1 MKKLGTVGNVLR
13 WLFGII
19 FLIGGLSIAGTESML
34 EGIFL
39 ALFGF
44 SLLPF
49 FWKLISHRKKY
60 PKWIAAV
67 VPIVLFVM
75 ASAAAPTTDAQ
86 ASSAQSASV
95 RTDSADDS
103 AVPTAAAPTAEKPA
117 APAADTPAPAAAS
130 ATASETEKT
139 AGEIDRKSVV

>member
-60 PKWIAAV
+60 PKTHFICAEFRKPCHCINKKKINTYDNHFIYRWSKTRLLTQTYAEQV
-67 VPIVLFVM
+67 
-75 ASAAAPTTDAQ
+75 
-86 ASSAQSASV
+86 QSECFCQCCYYV
-95 RTDSADDS
+95 
-103 AVPTAAAPTAEKPA
+103 
-117 APAADTPAPAAAS
+117 
-130 ATASETEKT
+130 
-139 AGEIDRKSVV
+139 KSLVYPHHSISPQ

>member
-44 SLLPF
+44 SL
-49 FWKLISHRKKY
+49 
-60 PKWIAAV
+60 
-67 VPIVLFVM
+67 
-75 ASAAAPTTDAQ
+75 
-86 ASSAQSASV
+86 
-95 RTDSADDS
+95 
-103 AVPTAAAPTAEKPA
+103 
-117 APAADTPAPAAAS
+117 
-130 ATASETEKT
+130 
-139 AGEIDRKSVV
+139 